1 MRANEQAH
9 KNSGVKHPLLAQY
22 PLALPGYQQIETLH
36 ESDNAII
43 LLARKT
49 NGAAVVIKRFKFDAS
64 HLAQDLIDEFIL
76 ESKALAL
83 LAHPGLVQPL
93 DAGISSGTLYM
104 IMEYVPGI
112 TLRRHLAA
120 SGNPSAAQALQWFEE
135 IALALGV
142 IHGIGLL
149 HQDLKTS
156 NIIVRHDQSLAL
168 LDFGLETRLL
178 VASGF
183 LREDEIYCTPYYISP
198 ERIIGDPPDERTDL
212 YALGVILYEL
222 LVGHKPYESTTL
234 EGLLKKHALAPI
246 PSLPDNVSAYQ
257 PLINGLLAKF
267 PENRLPSAETAVQLL
282 HEISQRHNTGSSLT

>member
-1 MRANEQAH
+1 
-9 KNSGVKHPLLAQY
+9 VKYPLLAQY
-22 PLALPGYQQIETLH
+22 PLALPGYQYVDTLH

-43 LLARKT
+43 LLAQDT
-49 NGAAVVIKRFKFDAS
+49 NGTAVVIKRFKFDAS

-83 LAHPGLVQPL
+83 VAYPGLVQPL
-93 DAGISSGTLYM
+93 EAGIASGALYM

-112 TLRRHLAA
+112 TLRRRLATA
-120 SGNPSAAQALQWFEE
+120 GTPPLAQALQWFEE

-222 LVGHKPYESTTL
+222 LVGHKPYESNTL
-234 EGLLKKHALAPI
+234 AELLKKHALAPI
-246 PSLPDNVSAYQ
+246 PLLPDELSAYQ

-267 PENRLPSAETAVQLL
+267 PENRLQSADTITQLL
-282 HEISQRHNTGSSLT
+282 QEIARRVSTGRS

>member
-1 MRANEQAH
+1 
-9 KNSGVKHPLLAQY
+9 VKHPLLAQY
-22 PLALPGYQQIETLH
+22 PLALPGYQYVDTLH
-36 ESDNAII
+36 EGDNAII
-43 LLARKT
+43 LLAH
-49 NGAAVVIKRFKFDAS
+49 NPSGSPVVIKRFKFDAS

-76 ESKALAL
+76 ESKALGL

-93 DAGISSGTLYM
+93 DAGIASGALYM
-104 IMEYVPGI
+104 IMEYVQGV
-112 TLRRHLAA
+112 TLRRHLAT
-120 SGNPSAAQALQWFEE
+120 SPPLPLAQALQWFEE
-135 IALALGV
+135 ITLALRV

-222 LVGHKPYESTTL
+222 LVGHKPYESNTL
-234 EGLLKKHALAPI
+234 NELLKKHALAPI
-246 PSLPDNVSAYQ
+246 PHLPDDLFAYQ
-257 PLINGLLAKF
+257 PLVNGLLAKF
-267 PENRLPSAETAVQLL
+267 PENRLQSADTVVRLL
-282 HEISQRHNTGSSLT
+282 QDISQRVNSGSSRS